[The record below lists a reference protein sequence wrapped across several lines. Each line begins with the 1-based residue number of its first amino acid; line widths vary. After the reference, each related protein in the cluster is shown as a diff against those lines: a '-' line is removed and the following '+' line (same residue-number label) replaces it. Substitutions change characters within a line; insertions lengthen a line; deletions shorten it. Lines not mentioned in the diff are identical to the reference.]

1 MAVFDLYFLKSC
13 EKSGLNIL
21 NLMLAYLNELNCD
34 RKETE
39 PDNPTSKEMPKL

>member
-1 MAVFDLYFLKSC
+1 MLSALALLRL
-13 EKSGLNIL
+13 LNIP

-34 RKETE
+34 RPETE

>member
-1 MAVFDLYFLKSC
+1 MTTVGIALLRL
-13 EKSGLNIL
+13 LNIL